1 MLFRRRTP
9 PGIGEKLRVW
19 IWPRRSW
26 VRSSRYVSKRIFRL
40 TGSPHTIAAGVA
52 AGVFAS
58 FTPFMGLH
66 FFIAFLVAYLL
77 AGNMIAAALG
87 TFVGNPLTF
96 PFIWASTF
104 SFGRFLLGDHSPA
117 TAPFAN
123 LGQSMKHIGEAM
135 WRLDFGGVGTAMA
148 EVWHPLLKPMLF
160 GGVPL
165 GITIGLAFYF
175 ATRRMARFVHAARQR
190 KLLAKAIE
198 IHERTAKIAT
208 KNEVAPKTNMAH
220 RA

>member
-26 VRSSRYVSKRIFRL
+26 VRSSQYVSKRIFRL

-58 FTPFMGLH
+58 FTPFMGFH
-66 FFIAFLVAYLL
+66 FFIAFIAAYFL

-104 SFGRFLLGDHSPA
+104 SFGRFLLGESVGA
-117 TAPFAN
+117 AKPFGQ
-123 LGQSMKHIGEAM
+123 LGDIMSNIGSAL
-135 WRLDFGGVGTAMA
+135 WRMDFVGFGAA
-148 EVWHPLLKPMLF
+148 VADIWQPLLKPMVI

-165 GITIGLAFYF
+165 GLVVGMFFYF
-175 ATRRMARFVHAARQR
+175 VTRRAAKFFHVTRQQKLMR
-190 KLLAKAIE
+190 KATEIRNKAS
-198 IHERTAKIAT
+198 RLGT
-208 KNEVAPKTNMAH
+208 KNDAVR